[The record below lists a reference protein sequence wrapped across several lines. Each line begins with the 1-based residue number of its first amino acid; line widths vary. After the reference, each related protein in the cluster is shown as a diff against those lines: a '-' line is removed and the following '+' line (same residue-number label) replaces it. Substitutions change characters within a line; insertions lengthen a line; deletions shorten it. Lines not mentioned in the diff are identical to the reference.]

1 MSRMSPSRQTTIARG
16 KRTSR
21 ARVRGFSLVELMIS
35 LMLGLLVVG
44 SAGAIFISNRQ
55 TYRATEALGRV
66 QESSRMAYELFARD
80 VRETGGNP
88 CGRTQS
94 LTFFNFQSVPDT
106 TLKDR
111 WTRGVFGY
119 GPSTVTPGIPF
130 GVVTGNRIAGTDAVD
145 LISIDQTSA
154 LSVAQHSLG
163 AAQFRLSTVDHS
175 FAVGDNLVVCDNGR
189 MAVYTVSAAQP
200 GVTDTITVDNAGT
213 QNFNPDVASGRA
225 SPIIARQSLMRWYVG
240 RNANQNN
247 SLFRVPI
254 GAGGAVIDAR
264 RQEVAEGVDDLTL
277 QYMVAGSG
285 AYVGPAA
292 IAADAWRSVSAVQ
305 AQINLTSADRAGVGG
320 ARLQRAIV
328 HTATIRNRVP

>member
-1 MSRMSPSRQTTIARG
+1 MSRLVHARQTSGASRKRG
-16 KRTSR
+16 AR

-44 SAGAIFISNRQ
+44 SAGAIFLSNRQ

-66 QESSRMAYELFARD
+66 QESSRMAYELFSRD

-94 LTFFNFQSVPDT
+94 LTFYNFQSTPDT

-111 WTRGVFGY
+111 WLRGVFGY
-119 GPSTVTPGIPF
+119 GGSTATPGIAF
-130 GVVTGNRIAGTDAVD
+130 GTATGNRIAGTDAVD
-145 LISIDQTSA
+145 LISVDQTSA
-154 LSVAQHSLG
+154 LSVRQHAL
-163 AAQFRLSTVDHS
+163 AAAEFRLSTIDHT
-175 FAVGDNLVVCDNGR
+175 FAVGDNLVVCDNAR

-240 RNANQNN
+240 RNANGNN
-247 SLFRVPI
+247 SMFRVPI
-254 GAGGAVIDAR
+254 GAGGAVLAAR
-264 RQEVAEGVDDLTL
+264 RQEVAEGVEDLTM
-277 QYMVAGSG
+277 QYLVTGAG
-285 AYVGPAA
+285 AYADAGT
-292 IAADAWRSVSAVQ
+292 IAADTWRTVSAVQ
-305 AQINLTSADRAGVGG
+305 ARIDLASTDRAGVGG
-320 ARLQRAIV
+320 ARLQRAVV